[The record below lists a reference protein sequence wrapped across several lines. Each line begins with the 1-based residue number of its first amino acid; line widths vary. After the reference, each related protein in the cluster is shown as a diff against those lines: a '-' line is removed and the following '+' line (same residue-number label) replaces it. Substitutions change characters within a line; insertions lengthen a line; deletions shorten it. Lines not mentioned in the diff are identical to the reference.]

1 MTAEARA
8 NAARR
13 RSDVPEAWVM
23 RRRWSYAALIYTVL
37 IFFAIFFMA
46 PLLLAALSSLKV
58 DPLEYPPR
66 LVFEELRPRNWAAAW
81 SLGSQ
86 GSGNPWTGGL
96 TPGRNVAYE
105 ASYVVPQNVLAA
117 GATPEPLSVTIPR
130 LRPAAGAL
138 ALGDFVYAADYAQV
152 QDLRVSD
159 VSSAQLPDGKAAQ
172 RVTYTWRIAYPQDAK
187 NVDNPDQPAPRID
200 RTPMTLEPA
209 RGYIFAGATLDP
221 SRLENVQAAR
231 EDFPYAYPAI
241 QSYINALPGFS
252 NYVFRNYFRI
262 FQEARSQTTGEPL
275 FLRWMLNSFILVVL
289 RTISTLVFASMA
301 GYALARLN
309 FIGKGWLF
317 LLILFVMTVP
327 NQVLFI
333 SNYLVLR
340 DLGLLNNII
349 GVWLVLPFV
358 AAGQVFFM
366 KQFFETLPKEL
377 EESAKIDG
385 ASPFQ
390 TFWRVILPLTTPALG
405 ALTILTAQGTWN
417 EYFWALIV
425 LTSPQDNF
433 NLPIGLNSFNR
444 IYGPAGD
451 YGLILAGAI
460 VSAIPVIILFSVFQ
474 RYFVSSAA
482 SSGGKE

>member
-1 MTAEARA
+1 MIAKAQTSLQ
-8 NAARR
+8 RR
-13 RSDVPEAWVM
+13 RNDVPEAWVM
-23 RRRWSYAALIYTVL
+23 RRRWSYVALIYTVL
-37 IFFAIFFMA
+37 IFFAVLFMG
-46 PLLLAALSSLKV
+46 PLLLAAISSLKV

-66 LVFEELRPRNWAAAW
+66 LNFEELRPRNWAAAW
-81 SLGSQ
+81 TLGSQ

-96 TPGRNVAYE
+96 TPGRSVNYE
-105 ASYVVPQNVLAA
+105 ASYVVPVSTLAA
-117 GATPEPLSVTIPR
+117 NATPAPLSVTIPR

-152 QDLRVSD
+152 QDLRVSN
-159 VSSAQLPDGKAAQ
+159 VSAARMPDGKPAQ
-172 RVTYTWRIAYPQDAK
+172 RVTYTWRIAYPQDAQ
-187 NVDNPDQPAPRID
+187 NADDPSQPAPRVE
-200 RTPMTLEPA
+200 RVPMTLESA
-209 RGYIFAGATLDP
+209 RGYIFVGATLDP
-221 SRLENVQAAR
+221 SRLENVQAATQ
-231 EDFPYAYPAI
+231 DFPYAYPSI
-241 QSYINALPGFS
+241 QSYINAVPGFS

-377 EESAKIDG
+377 EESATIDG

-474 RYFVSSAA
+474 RYFVSSAVT
-482 SSGGKE
+482 SGGKE